1 VAPEGK
7 LDLVHF
13 TNALSAIIAEAEK
26 QKDAV
31 VEAVWA
37 KAEKKED
44 KAVAAKL
51 EAAVDAGFPA
61 EQEKQIV
68 PEGASSGA
76 AHASMG
82 SGPPGTLSCVAYR

>member
-13 TNALSAIIAEAEK
+13 TNALSAVIAEAEK
-26 QKDAV
+26 HKDAV

-61 EQEKQIV
+61 EQEKQVV
-68 PEGASSGA
+68 PEGASAVLGIGA
-76 AHASMG
+76 
-82 SGPPGTLSCVAYR
+82 